1 MVYKKNDLYVASIR
15 YNYNEELG
23 EIFFLKLDYDG
34 GNITLSIN
42 KNSYHVSVKDYELGG
57 FNLFNKNIDN
67 SNFLRQIDKIL
78 NELGNSV
85 DLEYIKAFSE
95 VRINGKEIKVDNN
108 KMINLIDKLFH
119 TTLSYIKNNFSSYH
133 FPLNFNR
140 IIIYYTYIFR
150 NPLFPIYFEKNPSLD
165 GYRACTTEYI
175 YAVSYTSFGDS
186 FVIYKIQDNNEPK
199 EVFRIGIGI
208 YKYSQRILS
217 NVIKLV
223 LQSKIKA
230 DRYEIDI
237 EGKKVT
243 INNKPVK
250 VEDKLVND
258 ITELIKKQIED
269 IINTVKNKLNKLA

>member
-133 FPLNFNR
+133 FPLNFDR
-140 IIIYYTYIFR
+140 IIIYYQYEFR
-150 NPLFPIYFEKNPSLD
+150 NSTLNSYWAYTP
-165 GYRACTTEYI
+165 EYI
-175 YAVSYTSFGDS
+175 YKVSYNYGDTLTIFKS
-186 FVIYKIQDNNEPK
+186 QYNNEPEEAFK
-199 EVFRIGIGI
+199 IDMGI
-208 YKYSQRILS
+208 YKYSKSILYR
-217 NVIKLV
+217 VINLV
-223 LQSKIKA
+223 LQSQIKTNS
-230 DRYEIDI
+230 YEIEI
-237 EGKKVT
+237 SGKNVA
-243 INNKPVK
+243 INNRYVK
-250 VEDKLVND
+250 VEDKVVND
-258 ITELIKKQIED
+258 VKDSIKNQIEY
-269 IINTVKNKLNKLA
+269 IINTIRSKLNALG

>member
-42 KNSYHVSVKDYELGG
+42 KNSYHVSVEDYELGG

-119 TTLSYIKNNFSSYH
+119 TTLSYVRNNFSSYH
-133 FPLNFNR
+133 FPLNFNK
-140 IIIYYTYIFR
+140 ISINYTYIFR
-150 NPLFPIYFEKNPSLD
+150 NPSLNS
-165 GYRACTTEYI
+165 YLAYTQEYI
-175 YAVSYTSFGDS
+175 YAVTYTPVESLT
-186 FVIYKIQDNNEPK
+186 IYKRLNDNELK
-199 EVFRIGIGI
+199 EAFIIDIGI
-208 YKYSQRILS
+208 YKYSKHILS
-217 NVIKLV
+217 KVVNLV
-223 LQSKIKA
+223 LQSKIKT
-230 DRYEIDI
+230 DYYNIEI
-237 EGKKVT
+237 EGGNAT

-250 VEDKLVND
+250 VEDKVVKD
-258 ITELIKKQIED
+258 ITDSIKNQVEYV
-269 IINTVKNKLNKLA
+269 INTVKNKLDKLG